1 MTFIFIDYLYAAAP
15 AGVGLTK
22 VQASQIITL
31 DAALASIFSSVGSFM
46 ADRVFGNRRAYRFC
60 TIAGPFFYF
69 SLAIPR
75 RGIVGVVLY
84 CCIGYM
90 NSMVA
95 GSSMYSL
102 LGKRYAKG
110 DERRD
115 GAFSYIYV
123 ISNIGA
129 AIPSISGT
137 VALLF
142 GYHAAFAFSAAAA
155 IVGSAYY
162 LLVERKVVRHHRRG
176 AGRPDAA
183 GGEKARGVHSDCRGR
198 NHGGN
203 AVPSF
208 QPPYHHNY
216 DVCEHGEHDR
226 NLPACGLLY
235 LCDYKPE
242 DQTGGETAYPLPAP
256 DVHCLLLHAFHQGR
270 RRTLHD
276 RVRRCYIEKK

>member
-1 MTFIFIDYLYAAAP
+1 MTSIFIDYLYAAAP

-60 TIAGPFFYF
+60 TITGPFFYF
-69 SLAIPR
+69 SLAIPG

-102 LGKRYAKG
+102 LGKLYAKG

-162 LLVERKVVRHHRRG
+162 LLVERKVFGTIGEEPDDLMPPAARKRAVYLLFSRHIITITTF
-176 AGRPDAA
+176 ANTVSTIAIFLPVVYFIYVITSPKTRPEEKQHILFLLPMFIAYCFTLFIKGDDAPCMTGCA
-183 GGEKARGVHSDCRGR
+183 AAISKRNDC
-198 NHGGN
+198 
-203 AVPSF
+203 
-208 QPPYHHNY
+208 
-216 DVCEHGEHDR
+216 
-226 NLPACGLLY
+226 
-235 LCDYKPE
+235 
-242 DQTGGETAYPLPAP
+242 
-256 DVHCLLLHAFHQGR
+256 
-270 RRTLHD
+270 
-276 RVRRCYIEKK
+276 